1 MAGGGEG
8 GAMQRQGGRMVVSAV
23 VLVLGITTIGTGEGR
38 ADTGGPGTFEA
49 RATAEGGRMGL
60 TVPGFAVVEQ
70 IIDGGGPVA
79 DARTDVLGN
88 SKAFASLPYPGEN
101 GINGP
106 SNVTGLA
113 GLPTP
118 PPYPFYAGS
127 AYPLQPESSMNEP
140 GWTLHAKSEEF
151 ASEATAAGGAD
162 DQSAAFGHVAT
173 HAVAHRDPGTG
184 AVVSEAS
191 STVTGFRIADVL
203 KIAAVT
209 VSARAARTSLDAVER
224 ASAFRVEGLLIGGQ
238 AVAVGET
245 GLTLPGGSA
254 PLPDSSPVLAA
265 LKGQGI
271 TISYVRA
278 RKDEEGVTSAGLLIT
293 QEMRSPSG
301 QTLRFTYSFGRASA
315 QVPSQSFG

>member
-1 MAGGGEG
+1 MQARISTIAALAAVGLVGALIGWTPAGAEG
-8 GAMQRQGGRMVVSAV
+8 VTS
-23 VLVLGITTIGTGEGR
+23 
-38 ADTGGPGTFEA
+38 FEA
-49 RATAEGGRMGL
+49 RAQADGFRFTFGA
-60 TVPGFAVVEQ
+60 PGFVAVDTF
-70 IIDGGGPVA
+70 IDGGGPVA
-79 DARTDVLGN
+79 QSVLDGLGN
-88 SKAFASLPYPGEN
+88 SQSFASLPYPSDN
-101 GINGP
+101 AISGP
-106 SNVTGLA
+106 GLVAGLTGL
-113 GLPTP
+113 PSP

-278 RKDEEGVTSAGLLIT
+278 RTDEEGVTSAGLLIT